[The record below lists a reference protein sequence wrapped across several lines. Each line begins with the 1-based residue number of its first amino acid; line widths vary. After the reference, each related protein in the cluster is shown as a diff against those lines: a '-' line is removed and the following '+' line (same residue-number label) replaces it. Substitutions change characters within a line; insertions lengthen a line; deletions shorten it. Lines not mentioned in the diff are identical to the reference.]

1 MNQTPQKEL
10 NASLSGKIIG
20 SNNSSGLLYITKN
33 GLAQFKP
40 KKNVVP
46 PPVSYSNFSN
56 KANTT
61 RTLEE
66 MNSKKG
72 NPPNFYEGSK
82 TKINVKQEDN
92 QPHPFTV
99 LGGKT
104 QPSIA

>member
-1 MNQTPQKEL
+1 MNQTPMKEL

-20 SNNSSGLLYITKN
+20 CNNSSGLLYITQN

-46 PPVSYSNFSN
+46 PPVSYSNYRNESN
-56 KANTT
+56 TNK
-61 RTLEE
+61 TLEE

-72 NPPNFYEGSK
+72 NPPNMYEGSK
-82 TKINVKQEDN
+82 TKITVKKEDN
-92 QPHPFTV
+92 QPHPFTI

-104 QPSIA
+104 QPAIA

>member
-1 MNQTPQKEL
+1 MNPTPTKGL
-10 NASLSGKIIG
+10 NASLSGRIIG
-20 SNNSSGLLYITKN
+20 YNSRSGLLHITKN

-40 KKNVVP
+40 TKNVVP

-56 KANTT
+56 KANTN

-82 TKINVKQEDN
+82 SKIKVKSEDN

-99 LGGKT
+99 LGGST